1 MIEGVKA
8 RSDAVPV
15 VVDRVGRLD
24 AVYRAEY
31 PGMVRLAYTLVGSMA
46 EAEELVQDSLL
57 EVFRRMD
64 EIRRPGA
71 YLRCAVVS
79 RCRSALHRRRTLALH
94 PPAPPNG
101 LTGEAGD
108 LWEML
113 ATLTA
118 DQRIAVVLRYYGGYR
133 ATEIA
138 SIVGMPAAT
147 VRSHL
152 RRGLATLRKELE
164 L

>member
-1 MIEGVKA
+1 MLS
-8 RSDAVPV
+8 RSSLIVLGGSTRCIGLSIA
-15 VVDRVGRLD
+15 
-24 AVYRAEY
+24 
-31 PGMVRLAYTLVGSMA
+31 GMVRLAYTLVGSMA